1 MGTSQLGVIGAE
13 GSIAGFWAIFTS
25 VTKEQQSTEDQ
36 QGLQPHSRG
45 LEANLAIASSVI
57 SWHWSKVVVLFT
69 ALAVG
74 LN

>member
-1 MGTSQLGVIGAE
+1 MVHLCKVRHE
-13 GSIAGFWAIFTS
+13 GNAGDERIASKVRT
-25 VTKEQQSTEDQ
+25 
-36 QGLQPHSRG
+36 SRG